1 MNADRYP
8 ARFTR
13 DMYPN
18 DSEEKFQSL
27 LAFDRRYR
35 MEEDARIM
43 ITAHPVNNA
52 YNTVIGVD
60 IATDEPVIQEEYFE
74 EQLKAC
80 IRMMKQQFPDITQR
94 KRFIIKTITPPKP
107 YHDDPSF

>member
-60 IATDEPVIQEEYFE
+60 LQDRPVIQEEYFE

-80 IRMMKQQFPDITQR
+80 MRMMKQQFPDITQR
-94 KRFIIKTITPPKP
+94 KRFIIKTITPWKSK
-107 YHDDPSF
+107 YGYDPSM